1 MALPVYVIGHK
12 HPDTDSICSAIALAE
27 LKQKQGIDAVAARL
41 GHLNSETNFVIEKL
55 GLDYPLYMN
64 TAKCTLEEIQID
76 KAVTI
81 NQKETIRHGWDLCVE
96 NHVKTL
102 YAVDDVG
109 EYMGV
114 VTINDISTIS
124 MQDVNITK
132 DLLKKTPLS
141 NIVKALKGEFLYEGH
156 QERSGYVRISDK
168 RLMERDLKGAIMVL
182 DDHEDD
188 MLKSMAHGC
197 AVIICTE
204 NYTPTDFML
213 DMAKTKGVTLIKTS
227 YNIMKVIQMIYRSIP
242 VSLVMTD
249 KSKIVSFNKTEFIE
263 DVEHEMLKTRHSNY
277 PVVFQNRLVG
287 SVARYHLLKSEKRKI
302 ILVDHNEVDQAIN
315 DIETAEI
322 VEIVDHHRIGNIETS
337 HPISFRNMSVGSTCT
352 IVEMMYRENGIKMSP
367 TAAKLVAYGVISDTM
382 NFHSPTCTPVDRLL
396 KERLEQEY
404 GLDFDAMAKELFEN
418 TATIRGKEFKDILYN
433 DTKEYLLSGYRIS
446 ISQVFTYTLEDVD
459 KIEKQFVQFMEEQNK
474 ARNYDLMM
482 MVFTNVEGNGSRFLY
497 VGKLSQSVSAA
508 ISKFS
513 DNGYV
518 SRKKQIVPSLA
529 AALI

>member
-27 LKQKQGIDAVAARL
+27 LKNKQGISAVPARL
-41 GHLNSETNFVIEKL
+41 GHLNPETNYILKKL
-55 GLDYPLYMN
+55 NVDFPLYMN
-64 TAKCTLEEIQID
+64 TAKCTLDEIQID

-81 NQKETIRHGWDLCVE
+81 NQKETIRYGWDLCVE

-102 YAVDDVG
+102 YVVDDTDNYQG
-109 EYMGV
+109 I

-132 DLLKKTPLS
+132 DLLKKTPLR

-156 QERSGYVRISDK
+156 QDRSGYVCISDK
-168 RLMERDLKGAIMVL
+168 RLMERDLNGAIMVL
-182 DDHEDD
+182 DDHEDE

-197 AVIICTE
+197 AVIIVTQ

-213 DMAKTKGVTLIKTS
+213 DMAKAKGVTMIKTS

-242 VSLVMTD
+242 VSLIMSEKD
-249 KSKIVSFNKTEFIE
+249 KVISFNKTEFIE

-277 PVVFQNRLVG
+277 PVVFQNHLVG

-302 ILVDHNEVDQAIN
+302 ILVDHNEIGQAIN

-322 VEIVDHHRIGNIETS
+322 VEIVDHHRIGDIETS
-337 HPISFRNMSVGSTCT
+337 HPISFRNMIVGSTCT
-352 IVEMMYRENGIKMSP
+352 IVEMMYRESGIKMSD
-367 TAAKLVAYGVISDTM
+367 TVAKLIAYGVISDTM
-382 NFHSPTCTPVDRLL
+382 NFHSPTCTQIDRDM
-396 KERLEQEY
+396 KERLEKEY
-404 GLDFDAMAKELFEN
+404 GLDFDAMSKELFEN
-418 TATIRGKEFKDILYN
+418 TATIKGKQFEEILYN

-446 ISQVFTYTLEDVD
+446 VAQVFTYDLEDVD
-459 KIEKQFVQFMEEQNK
+459 EIEKDFIKYMEEQNM

-482 MVFTNVEGNGSRFLY
+482 MVFTNVEGNGSRFLT
-497 VGKLSQSVSAA
+497 VGKLSQTVAPS
-508 ISKFS
+508 IEHFS
-513 DNGYV
+513 NKGFV

-529 AALI
+529 AVLI

>member
-1 MALPVYVIGHK
+1 
-12 HPDTDSICSAIALAE
+12 
-27 LKQKQGIDAVAARL
+27 
-41 GHLNSETNFVIEKL
+41 
-55 GLDYPLYMN
+55 
-64 TAKCTLEEIQID
+64 
-76 KAVTI
+76 
-81 NQKETIRHGWDLCVE
+81 
-96 NHVKTL
+96 
-102 YAVDDVG
+102 
-109 EYMGV
+109 
-114 VTINDISTIS
+114 
-124 MQDVNITK
+124 
-132 DLLKKTPLS
+132 
-141 NIVKALKGEFLYEGH
+141 
-156 QERSGYVRISDK
+156 
-168 RLMERDLKGAIMVL
+168 MVL

-352 IVEMMYRENGIKMSP
+352 IVEMMYRENGIKLSP
-367 TAAKLVAYGVISDTM
+367 TK
-382 NFHSPTCTPVDRLL
+382 
-396 KERLEQEY
+396 
-404 GLDFDAMAKELFEN
+404 
-418 TATIRGKEFKDILYN
+418 
-433 DTKEYLLSGYRIS
+433 
-446 ISQVFTYTLEDVD
+446 
-459 KIEKQFVQFMEEQNK
+459 
-474 ARNYDLMM
+474 
-482 MVFTNVEGNGSRFLY
+482 RFWKTT
-497 VGKLSQSVSAA
+497 G
-508 ISKFS
+508 
-513 DNGYV
+513 
-518 SRKKQIVPSLA
+518 
-529 AALI
+529 

>member
-197 AVIICTE
+197 AVII
-204 NYTPTDFML
+204 
-213 DMAKTKGVTLIKTS
+213 
-227 YNIMKVIQMIYRSIP
+227 
-242 VSLVMTD
+242 
-249 KSKIVSFNKTEFIE
+249 
-263 DVEHEMLKTRHSNY
+263 
-277 PVVFQNRLVG
+277 
-287 SVARYHLLKSEKRKI
+287 
-302 ILVDHNEVDQAIN
+302 
-315 DIETAEI
+315 
-322 VEIVDHHRIGNIETS
+322 
-337 HPISFRNMSVGSTCT
+337 
-352 IVEMMYRENGIKMSP
+352 
-367 TAAKLVAYGVISDTM
+367 
-382 NFHSPTCTPVDRLL
+382 
-396 KERLEQEY
+396 
-404 GLDFDAMAKELFEN
+404 
-418 TATIRGKEFKDILYN
+418 
-433 DTKEYLLSGYRIS
+433 
-446 ISQVFTYTLEDVD
+446 
-459 KIEKQFVQFMEEQNK
+459 
-474 ARNYDLMM
+474 
-482 MVFTNVEGNGSRFLY
+482 
-497 VGKLSQSVSAA
+497 
-508 ISKFS
+508 
-513 DNGYV
+513 
-518 SRKKQIVPSLA
+518 
-529 AALI
+529 